1 MRTMDLILNVT
12 ITIKIN
18 IHYAAFL
25 FFSIFFDV
33 VGWRGDCLYMMFCCP
48 YEDVKGGVREDVGGK
63 GKVRNSG
70 CLGANRR
77 FGVNFS

>member
-1 MRTMDLILNVT
+1 MRTMDLILNIT

-33 VGWRGDCLYMMFCCP
+33 VGWLGDCLYMMFCCP
-48 YEDVKGGVREDVGGK
+48 YEDVKGVCVRMSVEKVKCEIRAVWGQIGG
-63 GKVRNSG
+63 
-70 CLGANRR
+70 LG
-77 FGVNFS
+77 